1 MEQVQA
7 ITLESVLSQAR
18 QLSATDKVRLLEAVL
33 PEIASAAESSATKRL
48 QSCHGLLSDLGPAP
62 SSADIDEIRKE
73 MFSEF
78 PRADA
83 A

>member
-18 QLSATDKVRLLEAVL
+18 QLSATGKVRLLEAVL
-33 PEIASAAESSATKRL
+33 PEIAKAVEDSATEGR

-62 SSADIDEIRKE
+62 SSDDIDEI
-73 MFSEF
+73 
-78 PRADA
+78 
-83 A
+83 

>member
-33 PEIASAAESSATKRL
+33 PEIATAVEGSVTERL

-62 SSADIDEIRKE
+62 SSDDIDEIRKD
-73 MFSEF
+73 MFSDF

>member
-1 MEQVQA
+1 MEQVQT

-33 PEIASAAESSATKRL
+33 PEIATAVEGSVTERL

-62 SSADIDEIRKE
+62 SSDDIDEVRKE
-73 MFSEF
+73 MFSDF